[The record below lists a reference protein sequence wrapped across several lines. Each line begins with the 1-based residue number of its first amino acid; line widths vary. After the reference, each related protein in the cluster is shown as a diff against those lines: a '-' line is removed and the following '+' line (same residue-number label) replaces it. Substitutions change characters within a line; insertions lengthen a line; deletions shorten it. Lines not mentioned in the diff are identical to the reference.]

1 MRTVS
6 TSDPGNNMVSIAET
20 LEALFESLETPLLA
34 YAYRLTQSVEVAQD
48 LVQEAFLRLQEHFS
62 RVKEP
67 KPWLYRTV
75 HNLAANHHR
84 KANRMV
90 TMQRTDKEGD
100 TVEMETKDNEMLP
113 DESIVH
119 QEALGMVR
127 LSLETLDVRSRELVR
142 LKFEEDMTY
151 RQIAEKTGLSVSN
164 VGYVLHHA
172 VKSLAIELKKLGV
185 GK

>member
-6 TSDPGNNMVSIAET
+6 TSDPGNDKVNIAET
-20 LEALFESLETPLLA
+20 LEALFESLESPLLA

-48 LVQEAFLRLQEHFS
+48 LVQEAFLKLQEHFS

-75 HNLAANHHR
+75 HNLAVNHHR

-90 TMQRTDKEGD
+90 ALQQQDKDGD
-100 TVEMETKDNEMLP
+100 TVEMDSKDDKMLP

-119 QEALGMVR
+119 QEALGFVR
-127 LSLETLDVRSRELVR
+127 LSLDTLDDRSRELVR
-142 LKFEEDMTY
+142 LKFEEEMSY

-185 GK
+185 GT

>member
-6 TSDPGNNMVSIAET
+6 TSDPGNKKVSIAET
-20 LEALFESLETPLLA
+20 LGTLFESLESPLLA
-34 YAYRLTQSVEVAQD
+34 YAFRLTKSVEVAQD
-48 LVQEAFLRLQEHFS
+48 LVQEAFLKLQEHYD

-67 KPWLYRTV
+67 KPWLYRTI
-75 HNLAANHHR
+75 HNLAVNHHR

-90 TMQRTDKEGD
+90 TMQQQDSKGD
-100 TVEMETKDNEMLP
+100 ALEMETKDGGMLP

-185 GK
+185 GT

>member
-6 TSDPGNNMVSIAET
+6 TSDPGNKMVSIAET
-20 LEALFESLETPLLA
+20 LEALFESLESPLLA
-34 YAYRLTQSVEVAQD
+34 YAYRLTKSVEVAQD
-48 LVQEAFLRLQEHFS
+48 LVQESFLKLQEHFHK
-62 RVKEP
+62 VKEP

-75 HNLAANHHR
+75 HNLAVNHHR
-84 KANRMV
+84 KTHRMV
-90 TMQRTDKEGD
+90 TMQHQDKEGD
-100 TVEMETKDNEMLP
+100 LVEMETKDDGMLP

-127 LSLETLDVRSRELVR
+127 LSLETLDLRSRELVR
-142 LKFEEDMTY
+142 LKFEENMTY

-172 VKSLAIELKKLGV
+172 VKSLSIELKKLGV
-185 GK
+185 GT

>member
-6 TSDPGNNMVSIAET
+6 TSDPGNNTVNIAET
-20 LEALFESLETPLLA
+20 LEALFESLESPLLA
-34 YAYRLTQSVEVAQD
+34 YAYRLTQSAEVAQD
-48 LVQEAFLRLQEHFS
+48 LVQEAFLRLQEHLAKV
-62 RVKEP
+62 REH

-75 HNLAANHHR
+75 HNLAVNHHR

-90 TMQRTDKEGD
+90 TLQQENKEGD
-100 TVEMETKDNEMLP
+100 TMETDSKDDGMLP

-119 QEALGMVR
+119 QEALGFVR

-172 VKSLAIELKKLGV
+172 VKSLAIELKKLGI
-185 GK
+185 GT